1 MKILLAFLFLSAL
14 ASAAEPF
21 RVFAPSRSS
30 NSVLV
35 VDAKPDGE
43 KLTLA
48 LAAPVALDFPAT
60 TIVSHPTDPFLYVAT
75 NRAEDGK
82 APAAVIQLA
91 PGPAPKV
98 VKVHSTT
105 VSNGYAYLSVDQSGK
120 FLLGANYGGGQV
132 DVYALEDRMIGERVT
147 ALDEGR
153 KNAHC
158 VLPSPDNR
166 FVYIPYV
173 KDTNALYQYRFD
185 ADTGGLTPL
194 EPKDALP
201 PDGTG
206 PRHMAY
212 HGELPFTYF
221 SNEQGLGVSTYR
233 MDPETGE
240 LTNVQVVESVPRD
253 KRPESGVSASD
264 IAITPDNRF
273 LFTGLR
279 GNPELPDAVSRYQIL
294 DDGTVKHLGL
304 TPADETPWGLAL
316 SPNGQY
322 LLVSAFKG
330 NTLTAFRIT
339 EDGDLDKMASIP
351 WDARISDLVAK

>member
-1 MKILLAFLFLSAL
+1 MKILFALLCLSMV
-14 ASAAEPF
+14 ASAADPF

-43 KLTLA
+43 KMTLTLA
-48 LAAPVALDFPAT
+48 EPISLEFPGT
-60 TIVSHPTDPFLYVAT
+60 TIVSHPTEPFLYVAT

-82 APAAVIQLA
+82 APAAVIELA
-91 PGPAPKV
+91 PGTAPTV
-98 VKVHSTT
+98 VKVHPMA
-105 VSNGYAYLSVDQSGK
+105 VSNGYAYLSIDQEAR

-132 DVYALEDRMIGERVT
+132 DVYALDENMIGERVT

-173 KDTNALYQYRFD
+173 KDTNALYQYSFD
-185 ADTGGLTPL
+185 GESGALTPL
-194 EPKDALP
+194 DPKNAMP
-201 PDGTG
+201 PEGTG

-212 HGELPFTYF
+212 HSELPFAYF
-221 SNEQGLGVSTYR
+221 SNEQGLGVSTYKI
-233 MDPETGE
+233 DNDSGQ
-240 LTNVQVVESVPRD
+240 LTNVQVVESVPQD

-279 GNPELPDAVSRYQIL
+279 GNPELPDAISRYQIL
-294 DDGTVKHLGL
+294 EDGTVKYLGL

-316 SPNGQY
+316 SPDGNF

-339 EDGDLDKMASIP
+339 DDGDLQNVASLP
-351 WDARISDLVAK
+351 WDSRISDLVTK